1 MKKLLSCLLS
11 CSLLFTACG
20 PMIKVVE
27 VELLMPAKYPV
38 AYSDKSIAIL
48 NALHTNNLDGSV
60 SYTDSLLTNRTAKGL
75 KEEMETS
82 EIFRDYDIPVY
93 NLNLICDEFQ
103 CSELWNTD
111 FMNSIAEQT
120 AAALLI
126 VIDSIEMEQAQQK
139 VEIDVIA
146 YDSPFIY
153 GAKASAFF
161 ATTIV
166 PYKALFRYYDVV
178 QQRYIVNYALQDTVL
193 LEAMGNKATEAVA
206 KLPQGD
212 EVYPMSAE
220 KIGRLMAKAS
230 LPYWKS
236 DKRYY
241 YELSGSNGYA
251 ANTYAEKRDWKQ
263 AMQYWGQIA
272 MEASGKTA
280 AYAAFNMALGAE
292 MLGDYPLAIE
302 WLTLAK
308 GKSDLPEIDGYVK
321 RLQQRIADKKL
332 IEQQLEN

>member
-11 CSLLFTACG
+11 CFLLFTACG

-27 VELLMPAKYPV
+27 VESLMPAKYPV

-93 NLNLICDEFQ
+93 NLNLICDEIQ
-103 CSELWNTD
+103 CDELQDINY
-111 FMNSIAEQT
+111 MNSIAEQT
-120 AAALLI
+120 EASLLI
-126 VIDSIEMEQAQQK
+126 VIDSVEMTQAQQSINQ
-139 VEIDVIA
+139 VSVSA
-146 YDSPFIY
+146 YSRGFYTIGD
-153 GAKASAFF
+153 AFL

-166 PYKALFRYYDVV
+166 PYKAMFRYYDVV

-220 KIGRLMAKAS
+220 KIGQLMAKAS

-236 DKRYY
+236 DRRYY
-241 YELSGSNGYA
+241 YELSGSNGYV